1 MGEMP
6 TRAVWRETALFQA
19 IGLHQPRG
27 NMPAILHPPMREILR
42 TATELYDWLAQPVHL
57 SLTFS
62 PVIDALTGAAIPFGE
77 TNMSNVEL
85 GDNQKVSATVVPDD
99 AAGQPTV
106 DTLSWTASVPTA
118 VSLTPSADTL
128 SCVING
134 LVPTAGV
141 VITATDP
148 NGLAVSGTVD
158 VIAGA
163 ATSLNLTFGPV
174 TAVTPAAAAA
184 ETPVASA

>member
-1 MGEMP
+1 MP

-57 SLTFS
+57 SLT
-62 PVIDALTGAAIPFGE
+62 FGE